1 MVAGDPENF
10 GIETVEGVRPRGT
23 FGERLLI
30 GVAGLALVGGA
41 LLAVGNL
48 WPDDADAART
58 SASPAASATPRPSRT
73 PRPTAAPRVIT
84 LERIPELP
92 AASPEQQFFGWI
104 RTRGEVPLVSALDS
118 DEVLAT
124 LPAGFVGHAAS
135 ETGLGGQARTGW
147 LTVEAPERSG
157 WIDASDPSLVERF
170 PEAPYRGSSEV
181 QGIAAGASGFVAW
194 GGGPD
199 GSLLLVGSSDGAT
212 WHATDTSAMAPGY
225 VAGVAH
231 GPAGWLAAITTF
243 PADGSMPLYALWQS
257 DDGLDWQALGSFPG
271 DLSQVSGAPGGYT
284 LLTASGSGG
293 VMWQSV
299 DGVTWHEVTNAGLV
313 RVGQWSAIASLSDGF
328 LAHGHGAGSSL
339 FSRDGATWIPADDGP
354 RGELLRVIETWDG
367 LLAVDEGLA
376 GVTRTWHGT
385 IGTQAVTW
393 RHLADMDAAL
403 EGTRIAVLVPDG
415 DQGLAIGWD
424 TATGDAVAW
433 RMSVAGWR
441 SEPFPAAEM
450 RGVPTL
456 VAAGPAGMVAVG
468 YRPSLSGI
476 NPVFWH
482 RAEDGW
488 QPETSPVVAAA
499 LDPPMNRCRPLPTD
513 ALTFGSLDVPLAVA
527 CHGDEPM
534 TFRAHAI
541 DCQDCFGGSP
551 DDHYDPAWL
560 ADYSTS
566 PLVISPIDSGYWMGA
581 PLALMPP
588 MAFDPAWVGHEIE
601 ITGHFDDPAATS
613 CTWLPGPT
621 TAPWRLVPQEIV
633 NGCRLR
639 FVATA
644 VTLVE

>member
-1 MVAGDPENF
+1 MAGDGDDF

-30 GVAGLALVGGA
+30 AVAGLALVGGA
-41 LLAVGNL
+41 LLAVGKL
-48 WPDDADAART
+48 LPDGADAARA
-58 SASPAASATPRPSRT
+58 SASAAASEIPRPSRT
-73 PRPTAAPRVIT
+73 PRPTTAPRVIT
-84 LERIPELP
+84 LERIAELP
-92 AASPEQQFFGWI
+92 PAPPAQQFFGWI
-104 RTRGEVPLVSALDS
+104 RTRGEVPLVSEGSS
-118 DEVLAT
+118 DVVLAT
-124 LPAGFVGHAAS
+124 LPAGFVGHATS
-135 ETGLGGQARTGW
+135 VSGLGGEARTGW
-147 LTVEAPERSG
+147 LAVDAPERSG

-181 QGIAAGASGFVAW
+181 YGIAAGASGFVAW

-199 GSLLLVGSSDGAT
+199 GSLLLVSSSDGAT
-212 WHATDTSAMAPGY
+212 WHAADISAMAPGY

-243 PADGSMPLYALWQS
+243 PADGSMPLYTLWQS
-257 DDGLDWQALGSFPG
+257 DNGLDWQALGSFPG
-271 DLSQVSGAPGGYT
+271 DVGQLSGAPGGYA
-284 LLTASGSGG
+284 LLTASGSPG

-299 DGVTWHEVTNAGLV
+299 DGVTWHEITAAALV
-313 RVGQWSAIASLSDGF
+313 RAGQGIAIASVSDGF
-328 LAHGHGAGSSL
+328 LVHGGGASGL

-367 LLAVDEGLA
+367 LLAVDEGPDGA
-376 GVTRTWHGT
+376 TRTWHGT

-393 RHLADMDAAL
+393 RRLADADAAL
-403 EGTRIAVLVPDG
+403 EGTRITALVPDG

-424 TATGDAVAW
+424 TATGDAVAL

-441 SEPFPAAEM
+441 TEPFPAAEM

-476 NPVFWH
+476 NPLFWH
-482 RAEDGW
+482 HAEDRW
-488 QPETSPVVAAA
+488 QPETSPVVSAAP
-499 LDPPMNRCRPLPTD
+499 DPPTSRCQPLPTD

-541 DCQDCFGGSP
+541 DCRDCLGGSP
-551 DDHYDPAWL
+551 NDHYDPAWL
-560 ADYSTS
+560 ADYSAS
-566 PLVISPIDSGYWMGA
+566 PLVISPIDSDYWMGA
-581 PLALMPP
+581 PLALRPP
-588 MAFDPAWVGHEIE
+588 LVFDPAWGGHEVE
-601 ITGHFDDPAATS
+601 ITGHFDDPAAAS

-639 FVATA
+639 FVATG